1 MNDVLERF
9 YAALA
14 RRDWEAMGALYHAD
28 ARFSDP
34 VFPDLDAAGVR
45 SLWRMLLSSGTDL
58 RVTYRVRD
66 ERTCAWEA
74 VYTFRTTGRPV
85 HNRIVSRFTFR
96 DGLILRQRDHFH
108 FWRWARQAL
117 GPVGLWLG
125 WNPLLRHR
133 VRTTAATALAR
144 SRAR

>member
-9 YAALA
+9 YAAFA

-45 SLWRMLLSSGTDL
+45 ALWRMLLSSGTDL
-58 RVTYRVRD
+58 RVTYRVND
-66 ERTCAWEA
+66 EPTCAWEA

-96 DGLILRQRDHFH
+96 DGLILCQRDHFN

-117 GPVGLWLG
+117 GPAGLWLG
-125 WNPLLRHR
+125 WTPLLRHR